1 MNIDGTYRI
10 TAETPMGSV
19 ESTLTLKTDGGD
31 LSGTMSTGVIG
42 TIDFDGGKVEGNSF
56 SFAMTMKKFFKKIE
70 ISGSGKVDGDKI
82 SGEIL
87 TSMGNSSFAGV
98 RI

>member
-1 MNIDGTYRI
+1 MSIDGTYKI
-10 TAETPMGSV
+10 TAETPLGSM
-19 ESTLTLKTDGGD
+19 ESTLTLKTDGED
-31 LSGTMSTGVIG
+31 LSGTMSAGMMG
-42 TIDFDGGKVEGNSF
+42 TIDFDGGKVEGSSF

-70 ISGSGKVDGDKI
+70 VSGSGKVDGDKI
-82 SGEIL
+82 SGEIM